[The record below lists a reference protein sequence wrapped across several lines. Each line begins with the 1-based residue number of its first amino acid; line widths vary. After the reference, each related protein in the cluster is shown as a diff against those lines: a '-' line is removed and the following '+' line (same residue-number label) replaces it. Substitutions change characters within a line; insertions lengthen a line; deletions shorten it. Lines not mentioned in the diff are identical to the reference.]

1 MTIPNY
7 RDLIYLTWKQYVFRF
22 DVVLLTNLLVALP
35 VHVVVTLVSPTSV
48 ALTEQLP
55 FTEWLAQAASDPGF
69 WLAMALNIVSNIMF
83 VYIEV
88 VLILLLRGLYYHRTV
103 KITNTWFVALWYYPA
118 AVMVTIITLLATLFG
133 LLAFVVPGIVI
144 GVGLSLALPVL
155 VWEKVTP
162 WQAIRR
168 SFHLVIRSPQRW
180 RIFSAILLTQM
191 WLSLAIW
198 LLVSALP
205 PTPAFTIFGLTVASI
220 LTGLQTMFHVI
231 VYTACIEKPI
241 TKK

>member
-1 MTIPNY
+1 M
-7 RDLIYLTWKQYVFRF
+7 FRF

-35 VHVVVTLVSPTSV
+35 VHVVITLVSPTTV

-55 FTEWLAQAASDPGF
+55 FTEWLAQASADQGF
-69 WLAMALNIVSNIMF
+69 WLAIALNSVSNIIF

-103 KITNTWFVALWYYPA
+103 KITDAWFVALWYYPA
-118 AVMVTIITLLATLFG
+118 AVAVTLITLLATLLG
-133 LLAFVVPGIVI
+133 LLAFVVPGVML

-155 VWEKVTP
+155 IWEKVTP

-168 SFHLVIRSPQRW
+168 SFYLVIRSSHRW
-180 RIFSAILLTQM
+180 RIFTAILLTQL

-220 LTGLQTMFHVI
+220 LSGLQTMFHVI
-231 VYTACIEKPI
+231 VYTACIEKSA
-241 TKK
+241 KQE